1 MASTIEEQTRP
12 GDPIQILLIDD
23 HALFREGLARLLEA
37 EPDFRLVANC
47 TSVDEALRS
56 LSKNQIDVVLL
67 DFDLGLQR
75 GHEFLERA
83 RDRGFAGRILIVT
96 AGMSDHDAVEAL
108 RLGAAGIFLKHSPTA
123 LLAKSIRRVMD
134 GEPWLDARYLGA
146 LVEAR
151 DKPHRPRSTKF
162 TERETAVLRG
172 VFRGLANKEIA
183 DSLKISETSVKAA
196 LQQLFEKTGVRTRG
210 QLVRVALEQHR
221 DQL

>member
-1 MASTIEEQTRP
+1 MALTAEEKSRA
-12 GDPIQILLIDD
+12 DELIRILVVDD

-37 EPDFRLVANC
+37 EPDFSLVEHC
-47 TSVDEALRS
+47 TSVDEAMRS

-75 GHEFLERA
+75 GQEFLERVRA
-83 RDRGFAGRILIVT
+83 RGFPGRILIVT

-123 LLAKSIRRVMD
+123 LLVKSIRKVMD
-134 GEPWLDARYLGA
+134 GEPWLDSRYLGA
-146 LVEAR
+146 LMQAR
-151 DKPHRPRSTKF
+151 DKPNKPRSTKF

-172 VFRGLANKEIA
+172 VFQGLANKEIA

>member
-1 MASTIEEQTRP
+1 MALTAEEKRRA
-12 GDPIQILLIDD
+12 DELIRILVVDD

-37 EPDFRLVANC
+37 EPDFSLVEHC
-47 TSVDEALRS
+47 TSVDEAMRS

-75 GHEFLERA
+75 GQEFLERVRA
-83 RDRGFAGRILIVT
+83 RGFPGRILIVT

-123 LLAKSIRRVMD
+123 LLVKSIRKVMD
-134 GEPWLDARYLGA
+134 GEPWLDSRYLGA
-146 LVEAR
+146 LMQAR
-151 DKPHRPRSTKF
+151 DKPNKPRSTKF

-172 VFRGLANKEIA
+172 VFQGLANKEIA

>member
-1 MASTIEEQTRP
+1 MVLKVEEKTKTA
-12 GDPIQILLIDD
+12 DPIRILLIDD

-37 EPDFRLVANC
+37 EPDFSLVAHC
-47 TSVDEALRS
+47 TSVDEAIRS
-56 LSKNQIDVVLL
+56 LSKNSVDVVLL

-75 GHEFLERA
+75 GNEFLERA
-83 RDRGFAGRILIVT
+83 RDRSFAGRILIVT
-96 AGMSDHDAVEAL
+96 AGMSDDDAAEAL

-123 LLAKSIRRVMD
+123 LLAKSIRTVME
-134 GEPWLDARYLGA
+134 GEAWLDSRYLGA
-146 LVEAR
+146 LMRAR

-172 VFRGLANKEIA
+172 VFQGLANKEIA
-183 DSLKISETSVKAA
+183 DRLKISETSVKAA

>member
-1 MASTIEEQTRP
+1 MEQETRTD
-12 GDPIQILLIDD
+12 DPIRILLIDD

-37 EPDFRLVANC
+37 EPDFRLVAHC
-47 TSVDEALRS
+47 SSVDEAIRS
-56 LSKNQIDVVLL
+56 LSKNPVDIVLL

-75 GHEFLERA
+75 GNEFLARA
-83 RDRGFAGRILIVT
+83 RDRGFGGRILIVT

-123 LLAKSIRRVMD
+123 LLAKSIRKVMD
-134 GEPWLDARYLGA
+134 GEPWLDSRYLGA

-151 DKPHRPRSTKF
+151 EGPHRPRSTRF

-172 VFRGLANKEIA
+172 VFQGLANKEIA
-183 DSLKISETSVKAA
+183 DLLKVSETSVKAA